1 MPATLDRIR
10 RTMDV
15 QPTAKD
21 KGLTLTL
28 RVTAYDTGMVTLDGV
43 PINDQVAADGMNYD
57 QAVGFLGTADVITT
71 TPMEFYRQ
79 AQQRRAGR
87 EEQS

>member
-1 MPATLDRIR
+1 
-10 RTMDV
+10 MDV

-71 TPMEFYRQ
+71 TLMEFYNQ
-79 AQQRRAGR
+79 VRRRR
-87 EEQS
+87 EGKP